1 MDIVTKHF
9 IPEEVKFFLDQYVN
23 ELQEVIS
30 NEKLVGVYVY
40 GSLALA
46 AFHPESS
53 DIDFVTVTKEA
64 VSEAEKV
71 KIRELHKR
79 LCTHDLGKRMDGMY
93 VPLAHVGK
101 QNHEMSP
108 YLYCSE
114 GKINEG
120 HWDINS
126 VTWWTIKN
134 YGITV
139 LGQTADEL
147 PYVVTW
153 DDVVSTM
160 KYNVEQYWS
169 EKVKRP
175 YLFLST
181 EWVEFAVVTMGRIMC
196 TLEMERIVS
205 KDEGLQYMM
214 NSCKEWEQ
222 LLQEVYWIRQNE
234 GLKPSLSRW
243 RRAQMTKQ
251 YLLFSVKQCR
261 GKWNEVKS
269 YMP

>member
-1 MDIVTKHF
+1 MGIIMNHS
-9 IPEEVKFFLDQYVN
+9 IPKEVEFFLDQYVN
-23 ELQEVIS
+23 ELQEIIS
-30 NEKLVGVYVY
+30 SEKLVGVYVY

-46 AFHPESS
+46 AFHSETS
-53 DIDFVTVTKEA
+53 DIDFVTVMKEQ

-71 KIRELHKR
+71 KIRQLHKS
-79 LCTHDLGKRMDGMY
+79 LHAHDFGKRMDGMY
-93 VPLAHVGK
+93 VPLGDVGK
-101 QNHEMSP
+101 QNDEMLP

-114 GKINEG
+114 GKITEG

-134 YGITV
+134 CGIT
-139 LGQTADEL
+139 LFGQQASEL
-147 PYVVTW
+147 PYVIVW

-175 YLFLST
+175 YLFLAT
-181 EWVEFAVVTMGRIMC
+181 EWVESAVVTMGRIIC

-214 NSCKEWEQ
+214 KCCKEWEP
-222 LLQEVYWIRQNE
+222 LLQDVYRVRQNE
-234 GLKPSLSRW
+234 GMKLSLSRW

-251 YLLFSVKQCR
+251 YLVFWIEECKK
-261 GKWNEVKS
+261 KWER
-269 YMP
+269 

>member
-1 MDIVTKHF
+1 MAIVTEHS
-9 IPEEVKFFLDQYVN
+9 IPKEAKFLLDQYVN
-23 ELQEVIS
+23 ELQKIIS
-30 NEKLVGVYVY
+30 KEKLIGVYLY
-40 GSLALA
+40 GSLALD
-46 AFHPESS
+46 AFHPETS
-53 DIDFVTVTKEA
+53 DIDFVTVMTEQ

-79 LCTHDLGKRMDGMY
+79 LYTHDLGKRMDGMY
-93 VPLAHVGK
+93 IPLGDVGK

-108 YLYCSE
+108 YLYYSD

-120 HWDINS
+120 YWDINS
-126 VTWWTIKN
+126 VTWWMIKN
-134 YGITV
+134 CGITI
-139 LGQTADEL
+139 LGQKADEL

-181 EWVEFAVVTMGRIMC
+181 EWVEFAVVTIGRIIY

-214 NSCKEWEQ
+214 KCFKEWEP
-222 LLQEVYWIRQNE
+222 LLQDVYRVRQKE
-234 GLKPSLSRW
+234 GMKPSLSRW
-243 RRAQMTKQ
+243 KRAKLTKQ
-251 YLLFSVKQCR
+251 YLLFGIEECKKKCR
-261 GKWNEVKS
+261 K
-269 YMP
+269 

>member
-1 MDIVTKHF
+1 MGIVMEYS
-9 IPEEVKFFLDQYVN
+9 IPKEVEFFLHQYVN
-23 ELQEVIS
+23 ELQGMIS

-46 AFHPESS
+46 AFHLETS
-53 DIDFVTVTKEA
+53 DIDFVTVMKEQ

-79 LCTHDLGKRMDGMY
+79 LSTHELGKRMDGMY
-93 VPLAHVGK
+93 IPLAHVGK

-114 GKINEG
+114 GKIKEG

-134 YGITV
+134 CGITV
-139 LGQTADEL
+139 LGQKANEL

-153 DDVVSTM
+153 DDVISTM

-175 YLFLST
+175 YLFLAT
-181 EWVEFAVVTMGRIMC
+181 EWVESAVVTMGRIIC

-205 KDEGLQYMM
+205 KDEGLQYMVKY
-214 NSCKEWEQ
+214 CKEWEP
-222 LLQEVYWIRQNE
+222 LLQEVYWIRQKE

-251 YLLFSVKQCR
+251 YLLFWIEECKKR
-261 GKWNEVKS
+261 WER
-269 YMP
+269 

>member
-1 MDIVTKHF
+1 MGIVTEHF
-9 IPEEVKFFLDQYVN
+9 VPEEVKVLLEQYVN
-23 ELQEVIS
+23 GLQEIVAK
-30 NEKLVGVYVY
+30 EKLVGVYLY
-40 GSLALA
+40 GSLALE
-46 AFHPESS
+46 AFHLETS
-53 DIDFVTVTKEA
+53 DVDFVTVTTEQ

-79 LCTHDLGKRMDGMY
+79 LCAHELGKRMDGMY
-93 VPLAHVGK
+93 IPLAHVGK

-134 YGITV
+134 CGITV
-139 LGQTADEL
+139 LGQKANEL

-169 EKVKRP
+169 EKVRRP

-181 EWVEFAVVTMGRIMC
+181 EWVESAVVTMGRIMC

-214 NSCKEWEQ
+214 NCCKEWEP
-222 LLQEVYWIRQNE
+222 LLQDVYWVRQNE
-234 GLKPSLSRW
+234 GMKQSLSRW

-251 YLLFSVKQCR
+251 YLLFWIGECKK
-261 GKWNEVKS
+261 KWER
-269 YMP
+269 

>member
-1 MDIVTKHF
+1 MAIVTERS
-9 IPEEVKFFLDQYVN
+9 IPKEVEFFLNQYVN
-23 ELQEVIS
+23 ELQKVIS
-30 NEKLVGVYVY
+30 KEKLVGVYVY
-40 GSLALA
+40 GSLALN
-46 AFHPESS
+46 AFHLETS
-53 DIDFVTVTKEA
+53 DIDFVTVMKEQ

-79 LCTHDLGKRMDGMY
+79 LRTDDLGKRMDGMY
-93 VPLAHVGK
+93 IPLVHVGK

-108 YLYCSE
+108 YLYCSD

-134 YGITV
+134 SGITFF
-139 LGQTADEL
+139 GQQANEL
-147 PYVVTW
+147 PYEVTW

-181 EWVEFAVVTMGRIMC
+181 EWVESAVVTMGRIMC

-214 NSCKEWEQ
+214 KRCKEWEP
-222 LLQEVYWIRQNE
+222 LLQEVYWVRQKE

-251 YLLFSVKQCR
+251 YLLFWIEECKKR
-261 GKWNEVKS
+261 WER
-269 YMP
+269 